1 MFPSKPLAIVTH
13 QLASGLLLLA
23 FFAPPAQ
30 AAAPAFDLEKSRQ
43 QSIYHGRGETRLPGY
58 VIDRGLAA
66 YALALMPGFE
76 QAVERLGPGERWLDI
91 GAGRGQAMID
101 YHTPLAEAEDAPPAP
116 PRRRASTVAMS
127 IEDRR
132 TEDWHRTAA
141 GVGPDRMRYLFDKPL
156 RDFTTAELGGP
167 FQLIS
172 DVIGGF
178 SYTDDL
184 ARFMEKVLDILAVN
198 GSFYTVHQDVMSET
212 GDNKPHYPNEPFL
225 TQLRNADNKDISIC
239 AWLKQIACV
248 EVSCQSK
255 GGWVPPIQTYR
266 VRKTCNE
273 TTVPRLERL
282 EYTAGTPPQRI
293 FRQTPAAAPVPV
305 VAPAATR

>member
-1 MFPSKPLAIVTH
+1 MFPRNTIIRRLTAGFLSFAVLA
-13 QLASGLLLLA
+13 L
-23 FFAPPAQ
+23 PAL
-30 AAAPAFDLEKSRQ
+30 AAAPAFDLESSRQ
-43 QSIYHGRGETRLPGY
+43 QSIYHAREEARPEGY

-76 QAVERLGPGERWLDI
+76 QTVERLGPAERWLDI
-91 GAGRGQAMID
+91 GAGRAQAMID
-101 YHTPLAEAEDAPPAP
+101 YHTPAAESEESPRAPF
-116 PRRRASTVAMS
+116 RRKAATVAMS

-132 TEDWHRTAA
+132 TEAWYRAAA
-141 GVGPDRMRYLFDKPL
+141 GVEPERMRYLFNKPL
-156 RDFTTAELGGP
+156 RDFTTGELGGS

-184 ARFMEKVLDILAVN
+184 TRFMEKVLEVLALN
-198 GSFYTVHQDVMSET
+198 GSFYTVHQDVMSEA

-225 TQLRNADNKDISIC
+225 TQIRNADNKDISIC

-255 GGWVPPIQTYR
+255 SGWVPPIQTYR

-273 TTVPRLERL
+273 TAVPRLDRVQ
-282 EYTAGTPPQRI
+282 YVAGTPPQRI
-293 FRQTPAAAPVPV
+293 FRLATPVPPAPAAA
-305 VAPAATR
+305 ATPR

>member
-1 MFPSKPLAIVTH
+1 MFQRKFPATTVRCLAAGLLSINALTLHAQSKPD
-13 QLASGLLLLA
+13 
-23 FFAPPAQ
+23 
-30 AAAPAFDLEKSRQ
+30 AFDIEKSRQ
-43 QSIYHGRGETRLPGY
+43 QSIYHAREEARLEGY

-76 QAVERLGPGERWLDI
+76 QAVERLGPTDRWLDI

-101 YHTPLAEAEDAPPAP
+101 YHTPPVETEESAPTQ

-132 TEDWHRTAA
+132 TEAWHRTAA
-141 GVGPDRMRYLFDKPL
+141 GIAPERMRYLFNKPL
-156 RDFTTAELGGP
+156 RDYSTAELGGS

-178 SYTDDL
+178 SYTEDL
-184 ARFMEKVLDILAVN
+184 SRFMTKVLDILAIH

-225 TQLRNADNKDISIC
+225 TRIRTADDKDISIC
-239 AWLKQIACV
+239 AWLKQISCV
-248 EVSCQSK
+248 EVSCESK
-255 GGWVPPIQTYR
+255 SGWVPPIQTYR
-266 VRKTCNE
+266 VRKICDE

-282 EYTAGTPPQRI
+282 EYTAGTPPQRV
-293 FRQTPAAAPVPV
+293 FRL
-305 VAPAATR
+305 APAAVPARVSETPR

>member
-1 MFPSKPLAIVTH
+1 MFPRNIEIRRQTVAFLSFAVFTLPALA
-13 QLASGLLLLA
+13 AS
-23 FFAPPAQ
+23 
-30 AAAPAFDLEKSRQ
+30 PAFDLESSRQ

-76 QAVERLGPGERWLDI
+76 QAVERLGPEDRWLDI

-101 YHTPLAEAEDAPPAP
+101 YHTPAAETEESARVPF
-116 PRRRASTVAMS
+116 RRKATTVAMS

-132 TEDWHRTAA
+132 TEDWHRAA
-141 GVGPDRMRYLFDKPL
+141 TGPGLDRMRYVFNKPL

-178 SYTDDL
+178 SYTDNL
-184 ARFMEKVLDILAVN
+184 TLFMEKVLELLAVN
-198 GSFYTVHQDVMSET
+198 GNFYTVHQDVMSEI

-225 TQLRNADNKDISIC
+225 TQLRNADDKDISIC

-255 GGWVPPIQTYR
+255 GGWLPPIQTYR
-266 VRKTCNE
+266 VRKTCNA
-273 TTVPRLERL
+273 TTVPRLDRVQ
-282 EYTAGTPPQRI
+282 YVAGTPPQRI
-293 FRQTPAAAPVPV
+293 FRLTAATPPAP
-305 VAPAATR
+305 APAATPR